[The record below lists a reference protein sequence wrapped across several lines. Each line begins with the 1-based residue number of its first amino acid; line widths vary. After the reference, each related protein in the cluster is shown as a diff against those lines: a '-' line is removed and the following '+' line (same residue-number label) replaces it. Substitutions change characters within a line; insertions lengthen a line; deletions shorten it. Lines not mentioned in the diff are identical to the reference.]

1 MEKHYSTEEVSE
13 ILGISTYTIR
23 EYIRNG
29 SLKGFKIGR
38 EWRISESDLQ
48 EFLDSKRNDTE

>member
-48 EFLDSKRNDTE
+48 EFLDSKRNDTD